1 MEGWGQMGRNMC
13 EVPSNRIVTSIE
25 TFSQNHLHRRPSAS
39 YVMRQFTITCCGQ
52 IIANSEFAQTVMRE
66 ICSGLRAAQ
75 SPGVTKLILPPNNT
89 CSTGGRG
96 RTASNSVSRAGN
108 SSRDCVGQFSAWF
121 RERLESLQIS
131 NTNGDA
137 AQTVSRGQQGFLR
150 SLFQSSEAPL
160 PP

>member
-1 MEGWGQMGRNMC
+1 
-13 EVPSNRIVTSIE
+13 
-25 TFSQNHLHRRPSAS
+25 
-39 YVMRQFTITCCGQ
+39 
-52 IIANSEFAQTVMRE
+52 MRE

-137 AQTVSRGQQGFLR
+137 AQ
-150 SLFQSSEAPL
+150 SSNPKG
-160 PP
+160 

>member
-66 ICSGLRAAQ
+66 ICSGLIGPSA
-75 SPGVTKLILPPNNT
+75 LIVEVVYLQ
-89 CSTGGRG
+89 RE
-96 RTASNSVSRAGN
+96 SR
-108 SSRDCVGQFSAWF
+108 
-121 RERLESLQIS
+121 
-131 NTNGDA
+131 
-137 AQTVSRGQQGFLR
+137 
-150 SLFQSSEAPL
+150 
-160 PP
+160 